1 MQVDKS
7 ADHKSKTSDD
17 TIQLNPRRKM
27 ASNKQSLN
35 SSPISSDQN
44 SSPKPKDG
52 EGQSAS
58 LNSFRETMKDVLEEI
73 TSLEINT
80 MIVGQIPMK
89 KFDIKDF
96 YMELV
101 ENIMYKTEEGLQDV
115 KEALLGRSAK
125 LKQKGLLLPQQ
136 STTPLLPKEALL
148 IEEYRAELT
157 QYNQDLETYKEA
169 ERVFNEYKNSSD
181 PQKKDKFELEQSCY
195 RELAKR
201 IFKLDIKKDEHGE
214 IVPDGQMIRYFR
226 KLWEFEQYVLN
237 GERIYAQT
245 KFHLDGDLTNR
256 FLDDLFIPSKSKID
270 PKMAQLVFDLHRQG
284 VENAQKQWSGLIET
298 CVNLVKSLMPFRTTK

>member
-1 MQVDKS
+1 MQVDKF
-7 ADHKSKTSDD
+7 ADNKSKASDD
-17 TIQLNPRRKM
+17 TIQLKPRRKM

-35 SSPISSDQN
+35 SSPASDDKN
-44 SSPKPKDG
+44 SSPNPNDG
-52 EGQSAS
+52 AGQSAS

-80 MIVGQIPMK
+80 MIVGQIPMR
-89 KFDIKDF
+89 KFDVKDF
-96 YMELV
+96 YVELI

-115 KEALLGRSAK
+115 KEALLERSSQ

-136 STTPLLPKEALL
+136 TTTPLLPKEALL
-148 IEEYRAELT
+148 IEGYRAELT
-157 QYNQDLETYKEA
+157 QYNHDLETYKEA
-169 ERVFNEYKNSSD
+169 ERVFNEYQNSSD
-181 PQKKDKFELEQSCY
+181 PEKKNKFDLEQSCY
-195 RELAKR
+195 QELAKR
-201 IFKLDIKKDEHGE
+201 IFKLKIKKDEDGE
-214 IVPDGQMIRYFR
+214 IIADGQMIRYFR

-298 CVNLVKSLMPFRTTK
+298 CVNLVKSLMPFRSTK

>member
-1 MQVDKS
+1 
-7 ADHKSKTSDD
+7 
-17 TIQLNPRRKM
+17 M
-27 ASNKQSLN
+27 AFNKQSLN
-35 SSPISSDQN
+35 SSSSSDA
-44 SSPKPKDG
+44 KKLPKDG

-89 KFDIKDF
+89 KFEVKDF
-96 YMELV
+96 YKELV

-115 KEALLGRSAK
+115 KEALLERSSH

-136 STTPLLPKEALL
+136 TSAPLLPQEARI

-169 ERVFNEYKNSSD
+169 ERVFNERKYSTD
-181 PQKKDKFELEQSCY
+181 PEQQNKFELEQSCY
-195 RELAKR
+195 QELAKR
-201 IFKLDIKKDEHGE
+201 IFKLHIKKDENGE
-214 IVPDGQMIRYFR
+214 IIPDGPMIRYFR

-256 FLDDLFIPSKSKID
+256 FLDDLFIPNKSKID
-270 PKMAQLVFDLHRQG
+270 PKMAQLVFELHRQG

-298 CVNLVKSLMPFRTTK
+298 CVNLVKNLMPFRSTK